1 MHKFLIWRSQVSKVS
16 NHENLLH
23 FSVTTRL
30 GKKDSDTET
39 NDAMPPPLEA
49 LSQTPIKHNPFTCK
63 LEHALEKSRSKQK
76 N

>member
-23 FSVTTRL
+23 FSVITWL

-39 NDAMPPPLEA
+39 NDVIPPSLRGIITNTYQA
-49 LSQTPIKHNPFTCK
+49 QTFHM
-63 LEHALEKSRSKQK
+63 
-76 N
+76 